1 MRGVSEEG
9 RGPARSSDSADLVAP
24 SRPRRIAAALLFLTT
39 FVWALFGPPAG
50 TVLAL
55 WPSLLAIALA
65 FLTRDVLPSLLLGA
79 FSGAILLRGG
89 DPFGAFL
96 DLFQR
101 YLLPGLVDPS
111 NVNVLVFTLLMGG
124 LVELL
129 ESGGGMAAAAAR
141 LAGARPTRRRA
152 GVAIFGIGLLTF
164 LDGLADTVLLGKA
177 LKPLSDRVGMS
188 RQKLAFLVDSTSTP
202 VAGLSLISTWVAYE
216 LSLLRSSFTALGA
229 GTEVSAFVVLAQ
241 SLPYRFYNWFLLLVV
256 FLVVWLGRD
265 VEPMLS
271 AERAARAGHDHQ
283 PDRATTVGRAWPV
296 VTTLVALVLA
306 VVVGL
311 WLQGGGLEQPLD
323 WSGVIEA
330 VGAADAAQ
338 VFVWATAGA
347 VVLGFLLLR
356 VAGERRRPGEP
367 APVEA
372 FTRGVSGL
380 FLPSLILVFAWML
393 NAVIR
398 ELGAADYLAGLLDG
412 SLPAALLPAAV
423 FALASVMSFSTGTSW
438 GTMALMV
445 PLVMPAAAAL
455 SGYAPPAAPPALLI
469 ATVGA
474 VLAGA
479 VFGDHVTPISDT
491 TVLSAVTSGTTV
503 MDHVRTQFP
512 YALFAGGAALMLGY
526 LPAGFGVKPWLLLPL
541 GAAACW
547 AWLRAVG
554 KRLD

>member
-1 MRGVSEEG
+1 VGGEARG
-9 RGPARSSDSADLVAP
+9 AASSAGAGQLVP
-24 SRPRRIAAALLFLTT
+24 PGRPRRIAASILFLAT
-39 FVWALFGPPAG
+39 FVWTLLGPPGG
-50 TVLAL
+50 TALAL

-79 FSGAILLRGG
+79 FAGAILLRGG
-89 DPFGAFL
+89 DPLGAFL
-96 DLFQR
+96 DLFQL
-101 YLLPGLVDPS
+101 YLLPGLVDRG

-141 LAGARPTRRRA
+141 LAGRRPTRRRA
-152 GVAIFGIGLLTF
+152 GLAVFGIGLLTF

-177 LKPLSDRVGMS
+177 LKPLADRVGMS

-216 LSLLRSSFTALGA
+216 LSLLRSSFDALGA
-229 GTEVSAFVVLAQ
+229 GPEVSPFLVLAQ
-241 SLPYRFYNWFLLLVV
+241 SLPYRFYNLFLLLVV

-265 VEPMLS
+265 VEPMRR
-271 AERAARAGHDHQ
+271 AEQAVLAAR
-283 PDRATTVGRAWPV
+283 PTEPTRADSSGRAWPV
-296 VTTLVALVLA
+296 VTTLVALVLG
-306 VVVGL
+306 VVGGL
-311 WLQGGGLEQPLD
+311 WLEGGGLDQPLS
-323 WSGVIEA
+323 WQGAIEA

-347 VVLGFLLLR
+347 AVLGWLLLR
-356 VAGERRRPGEP
+356 VSGARQEP

-372 FTRGVSGL
+372 FSRGVASL

-393 NAVIR
+393 NAVIQ
-398 ELGAADYLAGLLDG
+398 ELGAASYLAGLLDS
-412 SLPAALLPAAV
+412 SLPAAMLPAAV
-423 FALASVMSFSTGTSW
+423 FALASLMSFSTGTSW

-455 SGYAPPAAPPALLI
+455 SGYQPPDAPPTLLI

-479 VFGDHVTPISDT
+479 VFGDHITPISDT

-503 MDHVRTQFP
+503 MDHVRTQLP
-512 YALFAGGAALMLGY
+512 YALFAGGAALALGY
-526 LPAGFGVKPWLLLPL
+526 LPAGFGVTPWVLLPL

-547 AWLRAVG
+547 AWVRWVG

>member
-1 MRGVSEEG
+1 MSEEG
-9 RGPARSSDSADLVAP
+9 RGPASSGDSADPVAP
-24 SRPRRIAAALLFLTT
+24 SRRRQLAAAILFLAT

-229 GTEVSAFVVLAQ
+229 GPEVSAFVVLAQ

-271 AERAARAGHDHQ
+271 AERAARSGHQ
-283 PDRATTVGRAWPV
+283 LQADRVTTTGRAWPV
-296 VTTLVALVLA
+296 VTTLVALVLG

-311 WLQGGGLEQPLD
+311 WLQGGGLEQPRD
-323 WSGVIEA
+323 WGGVIEA

-347 VVLGFLLLR
+347 AVLGFLLLR
-356 VAGERRRPGEP
+356 VAGARRRPGEP

-455 SGYAPPAAPPALLI
+455 SGYAPPAAPPTLLI

-503 MDHVRTQFP
+503 MEHVRTQFP
-512 YALFAGGAALMLGY
+512 YALFAGGAALLLGY
-526 LPAGFGVKPWLLLPL
+526 LPAGFGVTPWLLLPV
-541 GAAACW
+541 GSIACW